1 MTLEEKLKAIS
12 ISIADQDEDGEPIND
27 RLAVELDKA
36 LSICQQEID
45 EACKKQREICAK
57 EYLRDKGYSDTTQSV
72 ISTIILN
79 APSPKER

>member
-1 MTLEEKLKAIS
+1 MNIEGKIS
-12 ISIADQDEDGEPIND
+12 EVLYGLSDLCGSANIDPRIDDI
-27 RLAVELDKA
+27 V
-36 LSICQQEID
+36 SICQQEID